1 VHVALLYPPA
11 TDPTAPYLALPTL
24 TAFLRTNGVRVT
36 QIDANLEAFDALLS
50 PAPLLAARDRIEA
63 HLASL
68 DARPSLDHEAQL
80 AYTALWRARGDA
92 QAAPLGVERAKATL
106 RDEDA
111 FYDPDA
117 YADAVATI
125 EAALRVISA
134 SYFPLRVDF
143 TAYRTPFALTTPAEI
158 ARDAAP
164 ERDPFDD
171 YIRDDLAPRLR
182 AAKVALVGLS
192 VAFPGQLAPAYSF
205 AHKLKELVPGVHLT
219 VGGPAITQMLIRLKG
234 RALAR
239 ALGPFDSAVV
249 FEGEH
254 ALLALVRA
262 LETGTSLRELTNVVV
277 RDPLL
282 GARYLAAHGME
293 DLKVLPAPDFDGL
306 PLDRYLSP
314 SLILPYD
321 PTRGCYWGKCTFCHY
336 GLAEVGTASY
346 RERAVPDM
354 VEHLEALQNKHGTHR
369 FYFSQDSVA
378 PKTLVKLAE
387 GLLGAGLDL
396 RWATDLKPEKYLTQE
411 RADLLKRAGAVACA
425 LGVET
430 ASPRVLAL
438 IDKGAPVETVRD
450 VIVRLGEAG
459 VAAEA
464 MCFTDFPTETAD
476 EAVETL
482 RFLGDLQE
490 DVALFIVGEF
500 DLTHGALVAQEP
512 GKFGLADVWQLEG
525 DELGLGLFYEE
536 AEPAKSDEDRA
547 RVDAALGRL
556 SSHWLLRHYPWA
568 GAISTAHT
576 VLYYERYGQDA
587 FRALASTR
595 GPRVLGSR
603 SRTAPARFDIA
614 EAARA
619 EAREKDIWHTLVFE
633 QRRVSR
639 AAHAELAGQATALL
653 PAARPRTYRF
663 AAGKELAPE
672 KVVGRRPHTSPNA
685 SKAPAARKGKGPAP
699 VPARVSERRARRV

>member
-1 VHVALLYPPA
+1 
-11 TDPTAPYLALPTL
+11 
-24 TAFLRTNGVRVT
+24 
-36 QIDANLEAFDALLS
+36 
-50 PAPLLAARDRIEA
+50 
-63 HLASL
+63 
-68 DARPSLDHEAQL
+68 
-80 AYTALWRARGDA
+80 
-92 QAAPLGVERAKATL
+92 
-106 RDEDA
+106 
-111 FYDPDA
+111 
-117 YADAVATI
+117 
-125 EAALRVISA
+125 
-134 SYFPLRVDF
+134 
-143 TAYRTPFALTTPAEI
+143 
-158 ARDAAP
+158 
-164 ERDPFDD
+164 
-171 YIRDDLAPRLR
+171 
-182 AAKVALVGLS
+182 
-192 VAFPGQLAPAYSF
+192 
-205 AHKLKELVPGVHLT
+205 
-219 VGGPAITQMLIRLKG
+219 
-234 RALAR
+234 
-239 ALGPFDSAVV
+239 
-249 FEGEH
+249 
-254 ALLALVRA
+254 
-262 LETGTSLRELTNVVV
+262 
-277 RDPLL
+277 
-282 GARYLAAHGME
+282 
-293 DLKVLPAPDFDGL
+293 
-306 PLDRYLSP
+306 
-314 SLILPYD
+314 
-321 PTRGCYWGKCTFCHY
+321 
-336 GLAEVGTASY
+336 
-346 RERAVPDM
+346 